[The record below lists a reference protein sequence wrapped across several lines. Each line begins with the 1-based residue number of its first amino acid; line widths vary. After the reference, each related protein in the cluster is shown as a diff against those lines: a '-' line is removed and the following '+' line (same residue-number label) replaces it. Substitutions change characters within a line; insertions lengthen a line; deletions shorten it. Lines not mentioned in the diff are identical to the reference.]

1 MRDIL
6 AEIVEAKKDV
16 VAKAKE
22 QLQLQQVK
30 KLAKAHV
37 GCFPNNY
44 RIKSKG

>member
-22 QLQLQQVK
+22 QLPLQQVK
-30 KLAKAHV
+30 KLAKAM
-37 GCFPNNY
+37 
-44 RIKSKG
+44 